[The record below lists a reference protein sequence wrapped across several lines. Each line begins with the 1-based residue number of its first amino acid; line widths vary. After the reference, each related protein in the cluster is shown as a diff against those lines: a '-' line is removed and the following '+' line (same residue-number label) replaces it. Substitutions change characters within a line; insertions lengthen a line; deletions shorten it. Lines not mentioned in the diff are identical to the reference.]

1 MRILI
6 SISLLF
12 TLNAC
17 AAADAM
23 RVPLSTEY
31 PAGSEF
37 MQIKLLGT
45 VMIPAQTI
53 DGESLSELSGLAWDE
68 DESLLYAVSDKGT
81 LFHLKPHFDD
91 QQLLK
96 NVTVTHGYPLRNKHG
111 KKLKGKKDDSEGLD
125 ILNSNNGK
133 RADTELL
140 VSFEG
145 KHRIKRYAP
154 DGSRTG
160 DVKLPPV
167 LRKRSNY
174 HSANRGLEAVTIHPE
189 HGVLTIPEASL
200 KNTNPQQ
207 PILYSTAG
215 KQWQLP
221 TRAFRG
227 SSIVGLETLADGSI
241 LTLERIYNSIIEPV
255 IIALQIIQLDKNC
268 EVGKNISCT
277 AKHIAILSSA
287 EGWSVDNFEGLTHH
301 QGQRFFMVS
310 DNNDF
315 WLQRTLLTYFEILP
329 KTTTDQ

>member
-1 MRILI
+1 MKILI
-6 SISLLF
+6 TISLLF
-12 TLNAC
+12 ALNAC
-17 AAADAM
+17 TAADAI
-23 RVPLSTEY
+23 RVPLSAEY

-45 VMIPAQTI
+45 VMIPAQTV

-81 LFHLKPHFDD
+81 LFHLQPHFDA
-91 QQLLK
+91 QHRLK
-96 NVTVTHGYPLRNKHG
+96 DVTVTHGYPLLNKRG
-111 KKLKGKKDDSEGLD
+111 KKLKGKKDDSEGLA

-133 RADTELL
+133 RDDTELL

-145 KHRIKRYAP
+145 KHRIKRYTP

-160 DVKLPPV
+160 DVGLPKV
-167 LRKRSNY
+167 LRNRSNY

-189 HGVLTIPEASL
+189 YGVLTIPEASL

-207 PILYSTAG
+207 PILYSAAG

-241 LTLERIYNSIIEPV
+241 LTLERIYNSIVEPV
-255 IIALQIIQLDKNC
+255 IISLQIIQLDANC
-268 EVGKNISCT
+268 EVGKNNSCS
-277 AKHIAILSSA
+277 AKRIASLSSA

-301 QGQRFFMVS
+301 RGQRFFMVS